1 MYLQIKKAA
10 MALFLSLFCFVAY
23 AQQTVTG
30 TVKDATGEPM
40 IGVTVLADGKPVAVT
55 DLDGNFSIPDCKP
68 STVVKLSYVGYK
80 DQQVTVGK
88 KSTLNFI
95 MQEDNKALDEVVVV
109 GYGTMKKS
117 DLTGSI
123 ASVNSDDIVSKGSSN
138 VLEAMQGSVPG
149 VNITQTTGRSD
160 NSMNIEIRGKSSING
175 STTPLFVVDGVICD
189 NIDFL
194 NEQDIEKIDI
204 LKDASS
210 TAIYGSRATAGVV
223 MVTTKGG
230 LGGIKRG
237 SKPSISYDGYYGVSV
252 VSRMPEFQDAQQ
264 FYDYRFKKF
273 LTYAG
278 GIAKP
283 IDGTPQYVMSGASY
297 NQGML
302 LVDNTNNLSESVLKS
317 RLADGTNVDWPGLIT
332 QNGKLQNHYISVNGS
347 SDKVSY
353 NMGLGYH
360 GIEGVYKGD
369 KDNKISFKASVDADI
384 ASWLTAGFNMNIAR
398 IKHDY
403 TSDDGVKEGYRM
415 NPFMLPYDED
425 GNIVEQPGLNN
436 ILGTNGNQFTSSRNP
451 LLYFENEKKQRETW
465 RLLGNIY
472 MDFKIL
478 KGLDLKTT
486 FSPSYTYY
494 DEGQFVGT
502 LTGNTDNTATY
513 TTSRGFSWTWDNVLT
528 YNKIFNKIHRLNLM
542 GLFSMEGATAHSS
555 ESSGINVLDGTDW
568 WNLETAKGKKN
579 SDGTY
584 DATSAYHTSTGYGMN
599 RMLSYALRANYTLLD
614 RYMITATMRWD
625 GSSKLS
631 DGNRW
636 VSFPSVAL
644 AWRMSEEKFIKDN
657 LKWVSNLKLRA
668 SYGVTGNNK
677 GIGNYDYMQA
687 VAGPNYY
694 PFGSSYGINAMY
706 KGRII
711 DEDLTW
717 EKSHEFNLGLDF
729 GFLRN
734 RIMGSIDWYSKTSK
748 DLLYPVYLPYEV
760 GTDGSGKPFT
770 MTTNIGEVKN
780 TGIEASVT
788 GVIIQNKNW
797 NWTVTANYA
806 HNSNHVKDIDG
817 TGNNQLSGNETGNL
831 FIDGPVNNVYG
842 YVWDGIV
849 TDGTMTVPDNEAARN
864 NGFTPG
870 ATVKQTDYYYKV
882 YGWTEGSPIVKDI
895 NGDGQINGTDK
906 HVYRCDP
913 TWTGSI
919 NTSVSYTNG
928 NWGTV
933 DFAASIYT
941 KQHFNVYSNFY
952 ERYYTD
958 LGDRGRLRLNG
969 DYYVPAGTLIDCD
982 GVNADGTYVNP
993 KYQQTTHYG
1002 NMPFPNNGGTNGGTN
1017 NSYWSGA
1024 GGAGNFQN
1032 VSFTKVK
1039 NITLGYTFPKSWTQK
1054 WGCQRLRLYIN
1065 VTNPF
1070 VITGYKG
1077 FDPEWASSSLKNDGP
1092 STTTWQ
1098 FGANIKF

>member
-55 DLDGNFSIPDCKP
+55 DLDGNFTINNATP
-68 STVVKLSYVGYK
+68 STVVKISYVGYK
-80 DQQVTVGK
+80 DQQITVGN
-88 KSTLNFI
+88 KSSLNLT

-123 ASVNSDDIVSKGSSN
+123 ASVNSDDIVSKGASN

-149 VNITQTTGRSD
+149 VNITQSTGRAGG
-160 NSMNIEIRGKSSING
+160 SMNIEIRGRSSMNDN
-175 STTPLFVVDGVICD
+175 STPLFVVDGVICD

-210 TAIYGSRATAGVV
+210 TAIYGSRATNGVV

-230 LGGIKRG
+230 LGGIARG
-237 SKPSISYDGYYGVSV
+237 TKPTISYDGYYGVAV
-252 VSRMPEFQDAQQ
+252 VSRMPDFQDAQD
-264 FYDYRFKKF
+264 FYNYRFMKF

-283 IDGTPQYVMSGASY
+283 VNGTPNYMMSGASY

-302 LVDNTNNLSESVLKS
+302 LVDNSDNSSASVLRQ
-317 RLADGTNVDWPGLIT
+317 RLADGTNYDWPSEVT
-332 QNGKLQNHYISVNGS
+332 QNGSQQNHYISVNGS

-360 GIEGVYKGD
+360 SIEGVYKGD
-369 KDNKISFKASVDADI
+369 DESKVSFKGSLDADI
-384 ASWLTAGFNMNIAR
+384 AKWLTAGFNLNMAR

-403 TSDDGVKEGYRM
+403 TSDDGIKEGFRM
-415 NPFMLPYDED
+415 NPFMSPYDEN
-425 GNIVEQPGLNN
+425 GEIVAQPGLNTT
-436 ILGTNGNQFTSSRNP
+436 LGTNGNQFTSSRNP
-451 LLYFENEKKQRETW
+451 LLYFQNEGKQRTTW

-472 MDFKIL
+472 LDFKIL
-478 KGLDLKTT
+478 KGLDFKTT
-486 FSPSYTYY
+486 FSPNYTYY
-494 DEGQFVGT
+494 SQGSYVGT

-513 TTSRGFSWTWDNVLT
+513 ATDRGFSWTWDNVLT
-528 YNKIFNKIHRLNLM
+528 WNKIFNKIHRVNLM
-542 GLFSMEGATAHSS
+542 GLYSMEGSTS
-555 ESSGINVLDGTDW
+555 ESSSTTGINVLDGTSW
-568 WNLETAKGKKN
+568 WNIGTAKGKLN
-579 SDGTY
+579 NGTY
-584 DATSAYHTSTGYGMN
+584 DAASALTSSSSYGEN
-599 RMLSYALRANYTLLD
+599 RLISYAFRANYTLMD
-614 RYMITATMRWD
+614 RYMATATVRWD
-625 GSSKLS
+625 GSSKLAKHH
-631 DGNRW
+631 RW
-636 VSFPSVAL
+636 VSFPSFAL
-644 AWRMSEEKFIKDN
+644 AWRASEEKFIKDN
-657 LKWVSNLKLRA
+657 AKWISNLKLRL
-668 SYGVTGNNK
+668 SYGVTGSNR
-677 GIGNYDYMQA
+677 GIGNYDYMLT
-687 VAGPNYY
+687 VKGPNYY
-694 PFGSSYGINAMY
+694 PFGSAYYSGMYPSGIVDY
-706 KGRII
+706 
-711 DEDLTW
+711 DLTW
-717 EKSHEFNLGLDF
+717 EKSHEFDLGLDF
-729 GFLRN
+729 GFINN
-734 RIMGSIDWYSKTSK
+734 RITGTVDWYHKKSK
-748 DLLYPVYLPYEV
+748 DLLVEVILPYEV
-760 GTDGSGKPFT
+760 GGSK
-770 MTTNIGEVKN
+770 MKTNIGNATN
-780 TGIEASVT
+780 TGIEASLT

-797 NWTVTANYA
+797 NWTVTANYS
-806 HNSNHVKDIDG
+806 HNSNHLKDIDG
-817 TGNNQLSGNETGNL
+817 TGNNSLSGGWDDNY
-831 FIDGPVNNVYG
+831 FINGPINNVYG
-842 YVWDGIV
+842 YEWNGIV
-849 TDGTMTVPDNEAARN
+849 TDGNMKVPNNQAAIN

-870 ATVKQTDYYYKV
+870 STVKEADYYNKI
-882 YGWTEGSPIVKDI
+882 YGWTEGSPIVEDI
-895 NGDGQINGTDK
+895 NGDGQINGDDK

-913 TWTGSI
+913 AWTGSV
-919 NTSVSYTNG
+919 NTSVTYN
-928 NWGTV
+928 NAKWGSI
-933 DFAASIYT
+933 DFSASIYT

-958 LGDRGRLRLNG
+958 LGDRGRMRVQG
-969 DYYVPAGTLIDCD
+969 DYYIPAGTLIDVD
-982 GVNADGTYVNP
+982 GVRVDGTYINP

-1017 NSYWSGA
+1017 NAYWSGD
-1024 GGAGNFQN
+1024 GGAGNFEN
-1032 VSFTKVK
+1032 VSFTKIK

-1054 WGCQRLRLYIN
+1054 WGCQRLRLYVN

-1077 FDPEWASSSLKNDGP
+1077 FDPEWAQTELKNDGP